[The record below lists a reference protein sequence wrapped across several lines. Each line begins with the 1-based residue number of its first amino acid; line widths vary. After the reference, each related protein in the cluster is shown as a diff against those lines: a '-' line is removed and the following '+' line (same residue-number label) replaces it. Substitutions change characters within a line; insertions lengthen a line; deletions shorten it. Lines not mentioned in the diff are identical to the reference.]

1 MKNKQITTDPCLG
14 NEKFIK
20 NLYKLESTIY
30 FSENIFSMVAMS
42 QTQKLS
48 KISKRQTKTSNENA
62 KINQNTE
69 NG

>member
-20 NLYKLESTIY
+20 NLYKLELTIY
-30 FSENIFSMVAMS
+30 FSENIFSMIAMS
-42 QTQKLS
+42 QTQTLS
-48 KISKRQTKTSNENA
+48 KISKRQTKTPNENS